1 MIPIWTIGFVIG
13 FIGAIMGIGGG
24 FMLVPALIYLMRVPT
39 GVVIGTSMV
48 LTLVT
53 MAYATIIHAAT
64 NHLVDALLALLLMIG
79 GVIGAQFGARTG
91 QRFSGEQLRLLL
103 GLLVL
108 SVGLRFAYDLVVQP
122 ADLFTMRPSR
132 RSNERAPHHRG
143 AAATLLAL
151 ATPAAA
157 ERLVS
162 TLSTSRVL
170 IASNFTGAD
179 VVLFGSVE
187 RDAQTVARRGGYDI
201 VVTVTGP
208 RETIVTFRKQ
218 RVAGV
223 WVNADSRTFVEGA
236 VLSRGARQPH
246 RSTTSP
252 TSTRCGAPRPASR
265 ARCCRRRS
273 PATSANSI
281 RDDPFRQAFLRL
293 KIDQRLYR
301 EQQNGVTFLTP
312 ALFRATIPIP
322 DNAPTGVYEI
332 DVKLF
337 ADGALLA
344 RTQTAIEVVKVGFEQ
359 VVANAARDHGL
370 LYGLATAL
378 MALLTGWFAS
388 VVFRKD

>member
-1 MIPIWTIGFVIG
+1 MSTRRNI
-13 FIGAIMGIGGG
+13 
-24 FMLVPALIYLMRVPT
+24 ALASV
-39 GVVIGTSMV
+39 
-48 LTLVT
+48 VT
-53 MAYATIIHAAT
+53 M
-64 NHLVDALLALLLMIG
+64 
-79 GVIGAQFGARTG
+79 
-91 QRFSGEQLRLLL
+91 
-103 GLLVL
+103 
-108 SVGLRFAYDLVVQP
+108 
-122 ADLFTMRPSR
+122 
-132 RSNERAPHHRG
+132 
-143 AAATLLAL
+143 LAL

-157 ERLVS
+157 ERLIS

-201 VVTVTGP
+201 VVTVSGP
-208 RETIVTFRKQ
+208 RETVVTFRKQ

-223 WVNADSRTFVEGA
+223 WVNADSRTFVKVPSYLI
-236 VLSRGARQPH
+236 VLANRTINDIADVNTLRRTQTGLARTLLPQEI
-246 RSTTSP
+246 S
-252 TSTRCGAPRPASR
+252 GDIAD
-265 ARCCRRRS
+265 
-273 PATSANSI
+273 SI

-293 KIDQRLYR
+293 KIDQRLYG

-322 DNAPTGVYEI
+322 DNAPTGAYEV

-344 RTQTAIEVVKVGFEQ
+344 RTQTAMEVVKVGFEQ
-359 VVANAARDHGL
+359 LVANAARDHGL
-370 LYGLATAL
+370 LYGLATAM